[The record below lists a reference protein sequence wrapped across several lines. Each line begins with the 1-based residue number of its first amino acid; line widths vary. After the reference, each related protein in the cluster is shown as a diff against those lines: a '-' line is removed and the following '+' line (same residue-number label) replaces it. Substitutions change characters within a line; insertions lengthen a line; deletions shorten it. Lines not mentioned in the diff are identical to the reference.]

1 MATMH
6 DIVMTALASVMDP
19 DLGRD
24 LVSLNM
30 VKHVDTDVDSVRI
43 AVELTTPAC
52 PMKDRIRD
60 DIVTAVRGA
69 IDNSALHIDVEFT
82 AQVRGG
88 DPNRDV
94 LPNVKHVI
102 AVGAG
107 KGGVGKSTVSTLLA
121 MGLARAGAAV
131 GLLDGDI
138 YGPSLGT
145 MLGLDDLQ
153 PTANGN
159 ILDPFEAHGLKS
171 MTIAKLVDPEKA
183 MIWRGPM
190 AHKAFQQLLLQTNW
204 GNLDYLIVD
213 LPPGTGDVPL
223 SLAQALPLSGSVIV
237 CTPQKVALNDAR
249 RAVRMFGQLNVPV
262 LGVVENM
269 SWFIDDADNEH
280 DLYGRGGVEHMATDM
295 QLPFLGAVPMHT
307 RVRVQGDE
315 GDPTAMFEAHPAIT
329 SAVERLAGELARQVS
344 MQSGNMVQP
353 TINVT

>member
-1 MATMH
+1 MATTH
-6 DIVMTALASVMDP
+6 DIVMTALTSVMDP

-24 LVSLNM
+24 LVALNM
-30 VKHVDTDVDSVRI
+30 VKHVDTDEDGVRI
-43 AVELTTPAC
+43 AVELTAPAC
-52 PMKDRIRD
+52 PMKDRIKD
-60 DIVTAVRGA
+60 DIVTAVRKA
-69 IDNSALHIDVEFT
+69 TNDTELEVTVDFT
-82 AQVRGG
+82 AKVRGG

-204 GNLDYLIVD
+204 GELDYLIVD

-280 DLYGRGGVEHMATDM
+280 DLYGRGGAEHMATNM
-295 QLPFLGAVPMHT
+295 QLPFLGALPMQT
-307 RVRVQGDE
+307 QVRVQGDE

-329 SAVERLAGELARQVS
+329 SAVEHLAGELARQVS
-344 MQSGNMVQP
+344 MQSANMVQP